1 MFIMLNCRSVTFMHD
16 LVNKLFF
23 LFSISLSRPNLR
35 GETCIT
41 GGGKNRRKNRR
52 KKVGEIKGPF
62 IVLLEILESTY
73 IILEKS
79 TPSSKPLF
87 FFLIFFYLIQISYNS
102 LITMSE
108 AESLDRIDPSK
119 FLGGIIGSSVKVKLH
134 NGVEYQGDLQTI
146 DGYMN
151 VALENGKEVID
162 NKVTKHYGD
171 VFLRGNNG
179 MLRHFARN
187 ESLTH

>member
-1 MFIMLNCRSVTFMHD
+1 
-16 LVNKLFF
+16 
-23 LFSISLSRPNLR
+23 
-35 GETCIT
+35 
-41 GGGKNRRKNRR
+41 
-52 KKVGEIKGPF
+52 
-62 IVLLEILESTY
+62 
-73 IILEKS
+73 
-79 TPSSKPLF
+79 
-87 FFLIFFYLIQISYNS
+87 
-102 LITMSE
+102 MSE

-179 MLRHFARN
+179 MLRHYA
-187 ESLTH
+187 